1 MNVTFESLQENLGVL
16 EQLQAGDQGAIV
28 NLQAQHGLESVS
40 MEAEDSPSRFS
51 KMIAFVKNLIK
62 TIFAKLKSLYRRFK
76 LWLSGKFQKIKTK
89 AKATLE
95 RLKPAAKSA
104 TYTVDKDDD
113 WGFEIIQILN
123 GKTDFGCIWDSSA
136 DGFLWN
142 LANLRTVPWRDGDEN
157 RVMMRQ
163 FIQLFHDSIFFM
175 AAIMH
180 EAPLDYSPLKEGT
193 VLDESTMLTM
203 WRTGSDVKPFRDI
216 LDDSRA
222 RKPNTRYVDEVTFT
236 PQHAS
241 EILNRILRS
250 SDSSLKTCEQI
261 LANAEIA
268 IKRAEQR
275 INNSENGR
283 PGSDGPET
291 IVYERIL
298 IDNLNYLLNANAEG
312 MRIRAHVAE
321 KTIGMIQRSFKFEL
335 VEEEVVFPNEL

>member
-16 EQLQAGDQGAIV
+16 EQLQAGDQGAIAT
-28 NLQAQHGLESVS
+28 LQGQHGLESVS

-62 TIFAKLKSLYRRFK
+62 AIFAKLKSLYQRFK
-76 LWLSGKFQKIKTK
+76 LWLASKIQKIKAK

-95 RLKPAAKSA
+95 QLRPVAKSA

-113 WGFEIIQILN
+113 WGFEIIQILS
-123 GKTDFGCIWDSSA
+123 GKVDFGYIWSTSA
-136 DGFLWN
+136 DSFLWN
-142 LANLRTVPWRDGDEN
+142 LAHLRAVPWRGGDEN
-157 RVMMRQ
+157 RDMMRQ
-163 FIQLFHDSIFFM
+163 FIQLYHDSILFM

-180 EAPLDYSPLKEGT
+180 EAPFDYSVLKEGT

-203 WRTGSDVKPFRDI
+203 WRTGSDVQSFRDI
-216 LDDSRA
+216 LNASRA

-241 EILNRILRS
+241 VILNRIIRS
-250 SDSSLKTCEQI
+250 SELVLKTCEEV
-261 LANAEIA
+261 LVNAETA

-275 INNSENGR
+275 ISDSENGR
-283 PGSDGPET
+283 QYSDGPET

-321 KTIGMIQRSFKFEL
+321 KTIGMIQRSFKFKLEEKVVEVPGEL
-335 VEEEVVFPNEL
+335 